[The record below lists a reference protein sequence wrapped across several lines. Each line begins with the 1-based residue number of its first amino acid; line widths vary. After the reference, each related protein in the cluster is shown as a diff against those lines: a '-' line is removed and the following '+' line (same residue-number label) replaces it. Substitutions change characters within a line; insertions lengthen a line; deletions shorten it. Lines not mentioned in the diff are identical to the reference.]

1 MTRQI
6 ILKSVKDLIKF
17 VQIDKDEE
25 TYEKKESESEFY
37 NSSIIS
43 IKEGE
48 IKLHFWKILN
58 LIVDLVCQDKLKKN
72 QENQLM
78 ITL

>member
-43 IKEGE
+43 IKEVE
-48 IKLHFWKILN
+48 IKLHFRKIQN
-58 LIVDLVCQDKLKKN
+58 
-72 QENQLM
+72 
-78 ITL
+78 

>member
-25 TYEKKESESEFY
+25 TYEKNESESEFY

-43 IKEGE
+43 VKEGE
-48 IKLHFWKILN
+48 IKLHFWKILK
-58 LIVDLVCQDKLKKN
+58 LIVDLVCQAKLKKN

>member
-6 ILKSVKDLIKF
+6 ILKNIKDLIKF

-25 TYEKKESESEFY
+25 TYEKKEQESEFY
-37 NSSIIS
+37 NSSIKS
-43 IKEGE
+43 VKEGK
-48 IKLHFWKILN
+48 IKLHFRKILK
-58 LIVDLVCQDKLKKN
+58 LIVDLVCQTKLMKN